1 MTIALAAVGAA
12 LATLLL
18 TLVVLWARQRGRKR
32 EAELTDALR
41 ELEARMDT
49 MVSELTD
56 TIERTQ
62 HEGQRTRMLGELAG
76 SIDLDEV
83 LNRVLEAAGAIDGVD
98 AALITVGATPG
109 VEPIVSALGLSAAE
123 AERQA
128 VLGPPDGREARAIS
142 MSYEY
147 GPEDEDA
154 DGEAIRSGVAVPL
167 PGETAHLGLLTI
179 FTRAT
184 DTRFGEAEVSELE
197 ELALRA
203 GPAIENARR
212 FREARQLADLDALTG
227 LHNRRYFHE
236 TLAREVA
243 RAHRYDRNLALIIFD
258 LDDFKAIND
267 RIGHLSGDGV
277 LAEAAERIRDVVR
290 SADIACRVGGD
301 EFAVILPESKLRD
314 ADQLYTRLRTALSSK
329 PVGQAGPLT
338 MSAGV
343 AELQADDDAIAFF
356 QRADHALYGAKE
368 AGKGQVVAA
377 TLINPEP
384 PTNVPPTIAPVPS
397 PEPPEEPPTN
407 LDAAG

>member
-18 TLVVLWARQRGRKR
+18 TLLVLWIRQRGRKDQVA
-32 EAELTDALR
+32 EAVG
-41 ELEARMDT
+41 ELEARMDA
-49 MVSELTD
+49 MVRELTD

-83 LNRVLEAAGAIDGVD
+83 LNRVLEAAGAIEGVD
-98 AALITVGATPG
+98 AALITVAAPPG
-109 VEPIVSALGLSAAE
+109 GEPIVATLGLSAAE
-123 AERQA
+123 AESQT

-147 GPEDEDA
+147 GPVGEDA
-154 DGEAIRSGVAVPL
+154 DDEAIRSGVAVPL
-167 PGETAHLGLLTI
+167 PGETAQLGLLTV
-179 FTRAT
+179 FTRAAET
-184 DTRFGEAEVSELE
+184 TFVEAQVSELE

-277 LAEAAERIRDVVR
+277 LAEAAERVRDVVR

-314 ADQLYTRLRTALSSK
+314 ADQLYARLRTALSSR

-384 PTNVPPTIAPVPS
+384 PANVPPTIAPVPS

-407 LDAAG
+407 LNAAG